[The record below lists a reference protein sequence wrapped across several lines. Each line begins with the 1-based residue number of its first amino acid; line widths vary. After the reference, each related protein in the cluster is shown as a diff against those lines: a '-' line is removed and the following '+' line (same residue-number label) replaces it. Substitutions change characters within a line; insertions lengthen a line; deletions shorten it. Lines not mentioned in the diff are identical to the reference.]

1 MLYEKIDLQNK
12 TKLVVNQ
19 KALKNIKTLEDLKMY
34 IGTST
39 NEIFEDKEIN
49 KLVKFTNKFVD
60 EKVESFKFLSNDVI
74 ENELKNIQIDFQ
86 HQNYTL
92 FTDLVDDVIF
102 ENIENYKENYSSEN
116 HIINIE
122 NLAKLVFENYIS
134 KLRFLINNTSL
145 VLASEKNIFEN
156 VEKLK
161 LMKEKEYLTSE
172 EVSTLY
178 QIKKDKLLDL
188 RTKKKLKYFQEEEN
202 GKVLFAKKDVE
213 EFMKNNTF

>member
-1 MLYEKIDLQNK
+1 MILN
-12 TKLVVNQ
+12 
-19 KALKNIKTLEDLKMY
+19 
-34 IGTST
+34 
-39 NEIFEDKEIN
+39 DKEIN
-49 KLVKFTNKFVD
+49 KLLKFTNKFID
-60 EKVESFKFLSNDVI
+60 EKVESFKFLSNDII
-74 ENELKNIQIDFQ
+74 ENELKNIQVDLQ

-92 FTDLVDDVIF
+92 FADLCDDVIF
-102 ENIENYKENYSSEN
+102 ENVGNYSENYLSEN

>member
-1 MLYEKIDLQNK
+1 MILD
-12 TKLVVNQ
+12 
-19 KALKNIKTLEDLKMY
+19 
-34 IGTST
+34 S
-39 NEIFEDKEIN
+39 KEIN
-49 KLVKFTNKFVD
+49 KLVKFTNKFID

-86 HQNYTL
+86 HQNFTL
-92 FTDLVDDVIF
+92 FADLVDDVIF
-102 ENIENYKENYSSEN
+102 KNVENYSENYLSEN
-116 HIINIE
+116 HIVNIE

-134 KLRFLINNTSL
+134 KLKFLKNNTSL
-145 VLASEKNIFEN
+145 ILDNEKNIFEN

-161 LMKEKEYLTSE
+161 LTKEKEYLTSE
-172 EVSTLY
+172 EVSILY

>member
-1 MLYEKIDLQNK
+1 MILD
-12 TKLVVNQ
+12 
-19 KALKNIKTLEDLKMY
+19 
-34 IGTST
+34 S
-39 NEIFEDKEIN
+39 KEIN
-49 KLVKFTNKFVD
+49 KLVKFTNKFID

-102 ENIENYKENYSSEN
+102 ENVENYSENYLSEN
-116 HIINIE
+116 HIVNIE
-122 NLAKLVFENYIS
+122 NLAKLVFENYII
-134 KLRFLINNTSL
+134 KLRFLLKNNSL
-145 VLASEKNIFEN
+145 ILDNEKNIFEN

-161 LMKEKEYLTSE
+161 LIKEKEYLTGE

-202 GKVLFAKKDVE
+202 GKVLFSKKDIE

>member
-1 MLYEKIDLQNK
+1 MILD
-12 TKLVVNQ
+12 
-19 KALKNIKTLEDLKMY
+19 
-34 IGTST
+34 S
-39 NEIFEDKEIN
+39 KEIN
-49 KLVKFTNKFVD
+49 KLVKFTNKFID

-102 ENIENYKENYSSEN
+102 ENVENYSENYLSEN
-116 HIINIE
+116 HIVNIE

-134 KLRFLINNTSL
+134 KLKFLKNNTSL
-145 VLASEKNIFEN
+145 ILDNEKNIFEN

-172 EVSTLY
+172 EVSILY

>member
-1 MLYEKIDLQNK
+1 MILN
-12 TKLVVNQ
+12 
-19 KALKNIKTLEDLKMY
+19 
-34 IGTST
+34 
-39 NEIFEDKEIN
+39 DKEIN
-49 KLVKFTNKFVD
+49 KLLKFTNKFID
-60 EKVESFKFLSNDVI
+60 EKLESFKFLSNGVI
-74 ENELKNIQIDFQ
+74 ESELKNIQVDFQ
-86 HQNYTL
+86 HQNFTL
-92 FTDLVDDVIF
+92 FADLVDDVIF
-102 ENIENYKENYSSEN
+102 KNVENYSENYLSEN

-145 VLASEKNIFEN
+145 VLDNEKNIFEN

-202 GKVLFAKKDVE
+202 GKVFFAKKDIE

>member
-1 MLYEKIDLQNK
+1 MFADLC
-12 TKLVVNQ
+12 
-19 KALKNIKTLEDLKMY
+19 
-34 IGTST
+34 
-39 NEIFEDKEIN
+39 
-49 KLVKFTNKFVD
+49 
-60 EKVESFKFLSNDVI
+60 
-74 ENELKNIQIDFQ
+74 
-86 HQNYTL
+86 
-92 FTDLVDDVIF
+92 DDVIF
-102 ENIENYKENYSSEN
+102 ENVENYKENYSSEN

-122 NLAKLVFENYIS
+122 NLAKLVFENYII
-134 KLRFLINNTSL
+134 KLRFLLKNNFL
-145 VLASEKNIFEN
+145 ILDNEKNIFEN

>member
-1 MLYEKIDLQNK
+1 MILN
-12 TKLVVNQ
+12 
-19 KALKNIKTLEDLKMY
+19 
-34 IGTST
+34 
-39 NEIFEDKEIN
+39 DKEIN
-49 KLVKFTNKFVD
+49 KLLKFTNKFID
-60 EKVESFKFLSNDVI
+60 EKLESFKFLSNDVI
-74 ENELKNIQIDFQ
+74 ESELKNIQVDFQ
-86 HQNYTL
+86 HQNFTL
-92 FTDLVDDVIF
+92 FADLVDDVIF
-102 ENIENYKENYSSEN
+102 KNVENYSENYLSEN

-134 KLRFLINNTSL
+134 KLKFLKNNTSL
-145 VLASEKNIFEN
+145 ILDNEKNIFEN

>member
-1 MLYEKIDLQNK
+1 MILN
-12 TKLVVNQ
+12 
-19 KALKNIKTLEDLKMY
+19 
-34 IGTST
+34 
-39 NEIFEDKEIN
+39 DKEIN
-49 KLVKFTNKFVD
+49 KLVKFTNKFID
-60 EKVESFKFLSNDVI
+60 EKVESFKFLSSDII
-74 ENELKNIQIDFQ
+74 ENELKNIQVDFQ

-92 FTDLVDDVIF
+92 FADLCDDVIF
-102 ENIENYKENYSSEN
+102 ENIENYSENYMNEN
-116 HIINIE
+116 HIVNIE
-122 NLAKLVFENYIS
+122 NLAKLVFENYII
-134 KLRFLINNTSL
+134 KLRFLLKNNSL
-145 VLASEKNIFEN
+145 ILDNEKNIFEN

-213 EFMKNNTF
+213 EFMKTYTF

>member
-1 MLYEKIDLQNK
+1 MILD
-12 TKLVVNQ
+12 
-19 KALKNIKTLEDLKMY
+19 
-34 IGTST
+34 S
-39 NEIFEDKEIN
+39 KEIN
-49 KLVKFTNKFVD
+49 KLVKFTNKFID
-60 EKVESFKFLSNDVI
+60 EKLESFKFLSNGVI
-74 ENELKNIQIDFQ
+74 ESELKNIQVDFQ
-86 HQNYTL
+86 HQNFTL
-92 FTDLVDDVIF
+92 FADLVDDVIF
-102 ENIENYKENYSSEN
+102 KYVENYSENYLSEN

-134 KLRFLINNTSL
+134 KLKFLKNNTSL
-145 VLASEKNIFEN
+145 ILDNEKNIFEN

-202 GKVLFAKKDVE
+202 GKVLFAKKDIE

>member
-1 MLYEKIDLQNK
+1 MILN
-12 TKLVVNQ
+12 
-19 KALKNIKTLEDLKMY
+19 
-34 IGTST
+34 
-39 NEIFEDKEIN
+39 DKEIN
-49 KLVKFTNKFVD
+49 KLLKFTNKFVD

-202 GKVLFAKKDVE
+202 GKVLFSKKDIE

>member
-1 MLYEKIDLQNK
+1 MILD
-12 TKLVVNQ
+12 
-19 KALKNIKTLEDLKMY
+19 
-34 IGTST
+34 S
-39 NEIFEDKEIN
+39 KEIN

-74 ENELKNIQIDFQ
+74 ENELKNIQVDLQ

-92 FTDLVDDVIF
+92 FADLCDDVIF
-102 ENIENYKENYSSEN
+102 ENVENYSENYLSEN
-116 HIINIE
+116 HIVNIE
-122 NLAKLVFENYIS
+122 NLAKLVFENYII
-134 KLRFLINNTSL
+134 KLRFLLKNNFL
-145 VLASEKNIFEN
+145 ILDNEKNIFEN

-161 LMKEKEYLTSE
+161 LVKEKEYLTSE

-213 EFMKNNTF
+213 EFMKTYTF

>member
-1 MLYEKIDLQNK
+1 MILN
-12 TKLVVNQ
+12 
-19 KALKNIKTLEDLKMY
+19 
-34 IGTST
+34 
-39 NEIFEDKEIN
+39 DKEIN
-49 KLVKFTNKFVD
+49 KLLKFTNKFID
-60 EKVESFKFLSNDVI
+60 EKVESFKFLSNDII
-74 ENELKNIQIDFQ
+74 ESELKNVQVDFQ

-102 ENIENYKENYSSEN
+102 ENVENYSENYLSEN

-145 VLASEKNIFEN
+145 VLDSEKNIFEN

-161 LMKEKEYLTSE
+161 LIKEKEYLTSE
-172 EVSTLY
+172 EVSELY
-178 QIKKDKLLDL
+178 QIKKDKLLEI
-188 RTKKKLKYFQEEEN
+188 RTKKLLKYFQLEDN

-213 EFMKNNTF
+213 EFMKTYTF

>member
-1 MLYEKIDLQNK
+1 MILN
-12 TKLVVNQ
+12 
-19 KALKNIKTLEDLKMY
+19 
-34 IGTST
+34 
-39 NEIFEDKEIN
+39 DKEIN
-49 KLVKFTNKFVD
+49 KLLKFTNKFID
-60 EKVESFKFLSNDVI
+60 EKVESFKFLSNGVI
-74 ENELKNIQIDFQ
+74 ENELKNIQVDFQ

-92 FTDLVDDVIF
+92 FADLCDDVIF
-102 ENIENYKENYSSEN
+102 ENVENYKENYSSEN

-122 NLAKLVFENYIS
+122 NLAKLVFENYII
-134 KLRFLINNTSL
+134 KLRFLLKNNFL
-145 VLASEKNIFEN
+145 ILDNEKNIFEN